1 MTSPTEKPMRTE
13 MPAPELLDDTAGSI
27 LAKSIARAGDRVAL
41 RAHGEVRTH
50 RQLLENA
57 SRFANALRG
66 RGLEPGD
73 HVALM
78 VADRVEAVEA
88 YVGCLI
94 GGYPAVHVNDRL
106 ARAEVAAILA
116 DADARAFAYTS
127 SVAETISGLDVLGS
141 TDVVVALGEQAEGSH
156 ASWQSLLDFGRP
168 AVPQVPRSPEDLSI
182 VGYTSGTT
190 GHPKGVMHTQ
200 RSMVRILRHMPVHF
214 DARPRSRCA
223 FTGTL
228 SFVAGIWGV
237 LLPHLYLGGEISF
250 MAGLPADEWFD
261 RMVAEGSNLTYVP
274 TPLADVFLEQLERRP
289 EVLRTLRSAVH
300 SGSQMPAPTVR
311 RLIDA
316 LGSRFIESY
325 GMTETGA
332 PVTTTEAGDWLPEC
346 GADDVYASTG
356 RPTHLCDVTVVAPDG
371 TELPVGET
379 GEITVRSE
387 TQFLGYY
394 KRPELTAESVVD
406 GRLRTGDIGRLDS
419 AGYLYITDRAKDMIV
434 SGGMNVFPAEVEAAM
449 SGVPGLAEIAVFGV
463 PHERWGETVVAVAV
477 ASDPAMDEAAVIAA
491 TRGRI
496 ASYKK
501 PTQVRFVEQL
511 PRTASLKIDKPALR
525 RQWTSGEQ

>member
-1 MTSPTEKPMRTE
+1 MTSRTDAPTTPVRG
-13 MPAPELLDDTAGSI
+13 ELLDDTAGSI

-50 RQLLENA
+50 SQLLHNA
-57 SRFANALRG
+57 ARFANALRG
-66 RGLEPGD
+66 RGLQPGD

-106 ARAEVAAILA
+106 ARAEVAAILG
-116 DADARAFAYTS
+116 DADARAFAYTA
-127 SVAETISGLDVLGS
+127 SVSEQIAGLDAVAA
-141 TDVVVALGEQAEGSH
+141 TDVVVALGEPADGAH
-156 ASWQSLLDFGRP
+156 TPWASLLEFGHP
-168 AVPQVPRSPEDLSI
+168 DVPQVPRAPEDLSI

-190 GHPKGVMHTQ
+190 GQAKGVMHTQ

-250 MAGLPADEWFD
+250 MAGLPPEQWFD
-261 RMVAEGSNLTYVP
+261 QMVTEGSNFTYVP
-274 TPLADVFLEQLERRP
+274 TPLADAFLDQLARRP

-311 RLIDA
+311 RLIEA
-316 LGSRFIESY
+316 VGPRFIESY

-332 PVTTTEAGDWLPEC
+332 PVTTTEAIDWSPD
-346 GADDVYASTG
+346 GRADDVYASTG
-356 RPTHLCDVTVVAPDG
+356 RPTHICDVTVVAPDG
-371 TELPVGET
+371 TPLATGET

-394 KRPELTAESVVD
+394 KQPELTAASVVD
-406 GRLRTGDIGRLDS
+406 GRLRTGDIGRLDE

-434 SGGMNVFPAEVEAAM
+434 SGGMNVFPAEVEAALAD
-449 SGVPGLAEIAVFGV
+449 VPGLAEIAVFGV

-477 ASDPAMDEAAVIAA
+477 SSDPALDETALIAA
-491 TRGRI
+491 ARGRI

-501 PTQVRFVEQL
+501 PTEVRFVDHL
-511 PRTASLKIDKPALR
+511 PRTVSLKIDKPALR
-525 RQWTSGEQ
+525 RQWTSGQR